1 LGWARRLAARRDMSR
16 SRLPRSRV
24 RRTCSPRFYESSLKL
39 RPPPVASAGL
49 EGGKRDAFDPGGP
62 GFVDK
67 DELFRVETELGL
79 KPSLTAF
86 QDIRPILLGCMR
98 GLFLSVTRLRA
109 KKRDSAEMLNE
120 WPAAAKAACIS
131 ASVASPSGPSR
142 ERMKSAWLRSPST
155 DDLLPGAWD

>member
-1 LGWARRLAARRDMSR
+1 
-16 SRLPRSRV
+16 
-24 RRTCSPRFYESSLKL
+24 
-39 RPPPVASAGL
+39 L

-67 DELFRVETELGL
+67 DELFRVEIELGL

-142 ERMKSAWLRSPST
+142 ERMKSAWASIAFDRRSPPWRLGLMSPVVSDRAIHRIALEAPT
-155 DDLLPGAWD
+155 LKCAAA